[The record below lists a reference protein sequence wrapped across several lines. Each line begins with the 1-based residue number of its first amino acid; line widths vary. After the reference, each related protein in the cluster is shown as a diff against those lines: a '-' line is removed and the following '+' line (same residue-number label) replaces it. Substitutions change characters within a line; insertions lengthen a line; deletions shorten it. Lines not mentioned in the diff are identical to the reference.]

1 MILIAIENKQ
11 MNRVYVYDEKKKIFD
26 VQGEL
31 YHYTSN
37 TVVVKN
43 GAFYNIYNESGEI
56 IKTYPTDYIPVDNII
71 L

>member
-11 MNRVYVYDEKKKIFD
+11 TNRVYVYNEKEKIFD
-26 VQGEL
+26 VKGEL
-31 YHYTSN
+31 YHYTSS

-43 GAFYNIYNESGEI
+43 GTIYNIYNETGKI
-56 IKTYPTDYIPVDNII
+56 IKTYPMDYIPVDNII